1 MGSALLAHILYC
13 CNKIDTDPT
22 LLFSDTGDCHSISK
36 LNTTNLIALDR
47 PIDRTDHVS
56 VLKLVPNSTYHLLRF
71 KMSYEKW
78 YREFPTAD
86 NFARFNF
93 STSYEQTE
101 VDFLES
107 LAVKYNGI
115 ITDYERGKDY
125 NIVTIESFLKNDMG
139 SVRKVVE
146 DMLSWSWDSTRS
158 DGFHQAVIQANEKY
172 LDWFQKINIICEQ
185 SIRLELIATEG
196 LAFWEKAAI
205 IALVCYQL
213 KVPVLKLLWHDQRLL
228 LGSDNGFLIEDLK
241 RILKNGKTV

>member
-47 PIDRTDHVS
+47 PMDRTDHVS

-86 NFARFNF
+86 NFALFF
-93 STSYEQTE
+93 ETSYEQTE

-107 LAVKYNGI
+107 LALKYNEMITNYEGKTNPNI
-115 ITDYERGKDY
+115 ITM
-125 NIVTIESFLKNDMG
+125 ESFLKNDMG

-146 DMLSWSWDSTRS
+146 DMLSWAWNSTRS
-158 DGFHQAVIQANEKY
+158 DEFHQAVIQANEKY
-172 LDWFQKINIICEQ
+172 LDWFQKINTICEQ

-196 LAFWEKAAI
+196 LTFWEKAAI

-213 KVPVLKLLWHDQRLL
+213 KVPVIKLRWHDQRLL
-228 LGSDNGFLIEDLK
+228 LGSNNGFLIEDLK
-241 RILKNGKTV
+241 RTLKNGKTV

>member
-1 MGSALLAHILYC
+1 MGNALLAHILYC

-47 PIDRTDHVS
+47 PMDRTDHVS

-86 NFARFNF
+86 NFALFF
-93 STSYEQTE
+93 ETSYEQTE

-107 LAVKYNGI
+107 MALKYNEMITNYEGKTNPNI
-115 ITDYERGKDY
+115 ITM
-125 NIVTIESFLKNDMG
+125 ESFLKNDMG

-146 DMLSWSWDSTRS
+146 DMLSWAWNSTRS
-158 DGFHQAVIQANEKY
+158 DEFHQAVIQANEKY
-172 LDWFQKINIICEQ
+172 LDWFQKINTICEQ

-196 LAFWEKAAI
+196 LTFWEKAAI

-213 KVPVLKLLWHDQRLL
+213 KVPVIKLRWHDQRLL
-228 LGSDNGFLIEDLK
+228 LGSNNGFLIEDLK
-241 RILKNGKTV
+241 RTLKNGKTV